1 MTADRLLYVWPDS
14 GICAVH
20 RKVIKMLGQENEE
33 SLGNGAPRNSLL
45 GPQRDIVEPYES
57 LVVNDIMLMFYC
69 N

>member
-14 GICAVH
+14 GICVVH
-20 RKVIKMLGQENEE
+20 RNSDKNVGQGKEE
-33 SLGNGAPRNSLL
+33 SSGNGALRNSLL